1 MNEIQ
6 SKKTLAPNVTQF
18 SIHAPQI
25 AKKRE
30 PGQFVIIRVYESG
43 ERFPI
48 TIADADPVTGTVT
61 LIVQSIGRS
70 TKEMECLE
78 VGDSLLDLVGPL
90 GRPTAIQNYGKV
102 VCVAG
107 GVGVAEIFPVAQ
119 ALKIAGNEVISII
132 GARNQEL
139 LILENEMQQ
148 VSHRLIVTTDD
159 GSYGLKGL
167 VTVPLKE
174 ILEQE
179 KIDHVF
185 CIGPTIMMKAV
196 ADLTRNFAV
205 HTSVSLNSIMV
216 DGTGMCGAC
225 RVTVG
230 NKMKFACV
238 DGPDFDAHQVDFAE
252 LMQRQKSY
260 LKEEKTSLERFQCHC
275 GKHAN
280 S

>member
-1 MNEIQ
+1 MNEIL
-6 SKKTLAPNVTQF
+6 SKKTLAPNVTRF
-18 SIHAPQI
+18 IVNAPLI

-48 TIADADPVTGTVT
+48 TIADADPVAGTVT

-78 VGDSLLDLVGPL
+78 AGDSLLDLVGPL
-90 GRPTAIQNYGKV
+90 GRPTSIQKYGKV

-119 ALKIAGNEVISII
+119 ALFAENVVISII
-132 GARNQEL
+132 GARNLEL

-196 ADLTRNFAV
+196 ADLTRNYAV

-230 NKMKFACV
+230 KKMKFACI
-238 DGPDFDAHQVDFAE
+238 DGPDFDAHQVDFVE

-260 LKEEKTSLERFQCHC
+260 LKEEKTSLDRFQCHC
-275 GKHAN
+275 GKHTQV
-280 S
+280 